1 MTKQDL
7 ADTLRRHGVSPTQ
20 QRIAVYDYLIHHR
33 THPTA
38 DTIYQALVQEYPTF
52 SRTTVY
58 NSAKVLAK
66 AGLIRI
72 ITIDADEQRFDAGME
87 DHGHF
92 RCTSCGAVF
101 DFPVSEQTVA
111 SLSPGP
117 FEAKTLDIYLTGT
130 CPNCQ
135 PQKQ

>member
-7 ADTLRRHGVSPTQ
+7 SDTLRRHGVSPTQ
-20 QRIAVYDYLIHHR
+20 QRIAVYDYLIRHR

-38 DTIYQALVQEYPTF
+38 DTIYRALVREYPTF

-92 RCTSCGAVF
+92 RCSECGAVM
-101 DFPVSEQTVA
+101 DFPVSEQAVA
-111 SLSPGP
+111 SLSSGM
-117 FEAKTLDIYLTGT
+117 FEAKTLDVYITGV
-130 CPNCQ
+130 CPQCQ
-135 PQKQ
+135 PQS